1 MMRCFAAAGEGLSGD
16 MIDDLCL
23 WRGEDR
29 VWRWR
34 CVEKQKEYLLWARVP
49 GTALTEVSLGDV
61 CWAL

>member
-16 MIDDLCL
+16 MMDDLCL
-23 WRGEDR
+23 WRGEGR

-34 CVEKQKEYLLWARVP
+34 CRELERVSVVARVP
-49 GTALTEVSLGDV
+49 GTALSEVRLGEV

>member
-16 MIDDLCL
+16 MIDDLCF

-34 CVEKQKEYLLWARVP
+34 YPELERVFIAGQSSEKDA
-49 GTALTEVSLGDV
+49 D
-61 CWAL
+61 